1 VRIILAEREVD
12 IMLKEFKEFALRG
25 NVVDLAVAV
34 VIGSA
39 FSAITTSLVNDI
51 IMPLIGILTGGHDFS
66 GLEIIVGNAV
76 VKYGVF
82 IQTVI
87 NFVLIAAVLFMV
99 VKFMNRLK
107 RKQPQ
112 PEEVVQKLTMEQ
124 ELLSEIR
131 DLLKKEEKV
140 KDQP

>member
-1 VRIILAEREVD
+1 
-12 IMLKEFKEFALRG
+12 MLKEFKEFALRG

-51 IMPLIGILTGGHDFS
+51 IMPLIGIITGGHDFS
-66 GLEIIVGNAV
+66 GLQLTVGNAV

-124 ELLSEIR
+124 ELLTEIR

-140 KDQP
+140 KDQS

>member
-1 VRIILAEREVD
+1 
-12 IMLKEFKEFALRG
+12 MLKEFKEFALRG

-51 IMPLIGILTGGHDFS
+51 IMPLIGIITGGHDFS
-66 GLEIIVGNAV
+66 GLQFTVGNAV

-87 NFVLIAAVLFMV
+87 NFVLIAAVLFTV

-107 RKQPQ
+107 RKHQPQ

-124 ELLSEIR
+124 ELLTEIR
-131 DLLKKEEKV
+131 DLLKKERV
-140 KDQP
+140 KDQSWG

>member
-1 VRIILAEREVD
+1 
-12 IMLKEFKEFALRG
+12 MLKEFKEFALRG

-51 IMPLIGILTGGHDFS
+51 IMPLIGIITGGHDFS
-66 GLEIIVGNAV
+66 GLQFTVGSAV
-76 VKYGVF
+76 VRYGAF

-87 NFVLIAAVLFMV
+87 NFFLIAAALFMV
-99 VKFMNRLK
+99 VKVMNGLK

-112 PEEVVQKLTMEQ
+112 TKEVVQKLTVEQ
-124 ELLSEIR
+124 ELLTEIR
-131 DLLKKEEKV
+131 DLLKKEDEV
-140 KDQP
+140 KDQS

>member
-1 VRIILAEREVD
+1 VYTV
-12 IMLKEFKEFALRG
+12 LKEFKEFALRG

-51 IMPLIGILTGGHDFS
+51 IMPLIGIITGGHDFS
-66 GLEIIVGNAV
+66 GLQFTVGNAV
-76 VKYGVF
+76 VMYGVF

-124 ELLSEIR
+124 ELLTEIR

-140 KDQP
+140 KDQS